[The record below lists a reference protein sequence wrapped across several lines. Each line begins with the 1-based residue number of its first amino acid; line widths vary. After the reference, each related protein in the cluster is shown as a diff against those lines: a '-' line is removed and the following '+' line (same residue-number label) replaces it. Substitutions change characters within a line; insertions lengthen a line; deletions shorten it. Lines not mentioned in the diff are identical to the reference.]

1 MYTHAAAANAGMHIV
16 FTANYQ
22 DVGESR
28 NPCAS
33 YSPRFLRCKTFAAS
47 TSRSSLLGSPSCQG
61 VLAIPGGCDVDF
73 ALRLDLLAA
82 CVAFAIVG
90 AILLGAF

>member
-1 MYTHAAAANAGMHIV
+1 
-16 FTANYQ
+16 
-22 DVGESR
+22 
-28 NPCAS
+28 
-33 YSPRFLRCKTFAAS
+33 
-47 TSRSSLLGSPSCQG
+47 LLGSPSCQG
-61 VLAIPGGCDVDF
+61 VLAITGGCDVDF